1 MKPLFVRELSGPERH
16 ALQTGLRSSDGFTV
30 RRCHILLA
38 SARGDTTT
46 VIAQAV
52 GCSPQAVRNVLRA
65 FETRGLAVV
74 AMQSRRPHTAVK
86 LFDAE
91 RRQRLKALLHQ
102 SPRQFGKARSTW
114 TLALAAEVCVEQ
126 GVTAERVSLETIRD
140 ALKRLGVGWRR
151 AKTWITSPDPQA
163 SGWGSAGGERR
174 LGSPA
179 RTRKTRSK
187 KWRDRLIS
195 LATRHPDWV
204 VGYADE
210 VWWSRL
216 AQPAMHAWGETLR
229 LETKARAKDDPQPKA
244 LACYG
249 LLRTDQDRVLLRFV
263 EGRPVS
269 RVTTEFLA
277 WAAHTLAKDGKRVW
291 VLVWDNAAWHVSRA
305 VQAWI
310 GTHNRTVKRT
320 GGVRILV
327 CRLPV
332 KSPWLNPIEPRWLHG
347 KRAIVEPDQT
357 LAAHELMDRVHQDFG
372 CERREPRR
380 QHGL

>member
-16 ALQTGLRSSDGFTV
+16 ALQAGLRSSDGFTV
-30 RRCHILLA
+30 RRCHMLLA

-74 AMQSRRPHTAVK
+74 ALQSRRPHTAAK

-91 RRQRLKALLHQ
+91 RSQRLKALLHQ

-114 TLALAAEVCVEQ
+114 TLALAAEVCAPSTGSRPSGSVLRPSA
-126 GVTAERVSLETIRD
+126 TRS
-140 ALKRLGVGWRR
+140 
-151 AKTWITSPDPQA
+151 
-163 SGWGSAGGERR
+163 SGWGSAGGGRR
-174 LGSPA
+174 RGSPA
-179 RTRKTRSK
+179 RIRSTRSK
-187 KWRDRLIS
+187 NWRDRLIR
-195 LATRHPDWV
+195 LAARHPDWV

-216 AQPAMHAWGETLR
+216 AQPAIHAWGTLR

-269 RVTTEFLA
+269 RITTDFLA
-277 WAAHTLAKDGKRVW
+277 WGADRLAEDGKRVW
-291 VLVWDNAAWHVSRA
+291 VLVGRVANS
-305 VQAWI
+305 
-310 GTHNRTVKRT
+310 
-320 GGVRILV
+320 GVGR
-327 CRLPV
+327 R
-332 KSPWLNPIEPRWLHG
+332 
-347 KRAIVEPDQT
+347 
-357 LAAHELMDRVHQDFG
+357 MG
-372 CERREPRR
+372 CARR
-380 QHGL
+380 QFHTLLTSGRPKQ